1 MLPSR
6 SVFRERAAA
15 AGLVVHDAF
24 GFGSDYARTLAEWSA
39 RFEQQWTRIA
49 ALGFDERFRQLWRF
63 YLAYCQAG
71 FNSKCTDVVQ
81 FELRHAP

>member
-6 SVFRERAAA
+6 SAFRHRAAA

-39 RFEQQWTRIA
+39 RLERQWPRIA

-63 YLAYCQAG
+63 NLACCEAG
-71 FNSKCTDVVQ
+71 FSSKCIDVVQ